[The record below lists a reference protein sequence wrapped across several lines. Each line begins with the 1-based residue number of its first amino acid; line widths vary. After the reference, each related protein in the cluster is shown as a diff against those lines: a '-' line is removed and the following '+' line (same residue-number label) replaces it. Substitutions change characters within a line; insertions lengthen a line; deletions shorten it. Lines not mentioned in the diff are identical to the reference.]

1 MSYNF
6 LLFERDLPSGF
17 VEPHVED
24 ITKMIEEMKYKYD
37 VLKRKRVLSEIIKEY
52 HVPDNFQF
60 LKDLWELDI
69 KAPKKLEVFFS
80 RLKEVFHMQ

>member
-1 MSYNF
+1 
-6 LLFERDLPSGF
+6 

-37 VLKRKRVLSEIIKEY
+37 VLKRKRVLSEIINEY